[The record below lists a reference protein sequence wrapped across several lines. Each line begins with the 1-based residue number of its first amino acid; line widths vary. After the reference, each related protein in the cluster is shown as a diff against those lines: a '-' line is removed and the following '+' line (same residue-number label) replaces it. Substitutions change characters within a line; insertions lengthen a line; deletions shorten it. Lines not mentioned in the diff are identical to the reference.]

1 MPVLYIV
8 GGANGSG
15 KTTWYNSQIVIGD
28 IDTSTPF
35 INIDNIVLLELG
47 GYTTENLVIGENI
60 ARERMAGHIEKRE
73 SFMIESNL
81 SKISDYDWID
91 KMRSAG
97 YETVLYFL
105 GTDDVNVNKD
115 RVLNRVAEGGH
126 DVAVPIIEQRYLNG
140 ITYLRSEILKFTE
153 AYLYNSSAIIPEQ
166 LVFLKNGLIIKK
178 NNELPEWIT
187 KVLFIAEKLSAR
199 KPQANYT
206 EHLSE
211 TTIALIKKM
220 NEGTDDDSLK
230 KGRLI

>member
-28 IDTSTPF
+28 IDTSIPF

-47 GYTTENLVIGENI
+47 GYTAENLVIGENI
-60 ARERMAGHIEKRE
+60 ARERMAGYIGKRE

-81 SKISDYDWID
+81 SKASDYDWID

-105 GTDDVNVNKD
+105 GTDDVTVNKD

-153 AYLYNSSAIIPEQ
+153 VYLYDNSEIIPKQ
-166 LVFLKNGLIIKK
+166 LAYLKNGLIIEKS
-178 NNELPEWIT
+178 NELPAWIT
-187 KVLFIAEKLSAR
+187 KVLFIAEKLSAI
-199 KPQANYT
+199 KTQSDFKYPLND
-206 EHLSE
+206 
-211 TTIALIKKM
+211 TTVELLKKM
-220 NEGTDDDSLK
+220 NENPEDDSLK
-230 KGRLI
+230 KGRSI